1 MRSSIS
7 ASEYG
12 RLAETLAATWLR
24 LRGYRIVGRNV
35 RVARREIDVVA
46 RRGST
51 LVVCE
56 VKARRS
62 TSRGAPAE
70 AVDARKR
77 RRMVEAGEM
86 LLAAHPDAER
96 VRFDVIA
103 VDGLRV
109 RHVPA
114 AF

>member
-12 RLAETLAATWLR
+12 RLAETLATIWLR
-24 LRGYRIVGRNV
+24 LRGYRILGRNV
-35 RVARREIDVVA
+35 RIAGREIDVVA
-46 RRGST
+46 RRGRT

-56 VKARRS
+56 VKGRRS
-62 TSRGAPAE
+62 LARGAPAE
-70 AVDARKR
+70 AVDARKQ
-77 RRMVEAGEM
+77 RRMLEAGEM
-86 LLAAHPDAER
+86 LLAADPEAEL

-109 RHVPA
+109 RHIPA

>member
-12 RLAETLAATWLR
+12 RLAETVAAVWLR

-35 RVARREIDVVA
+35 RVAGREIDVVA

-62 TSRGAPAE
+62 SSHGGPAE

-86 LLAAHPDAER
+86 LLAAHPGAVR